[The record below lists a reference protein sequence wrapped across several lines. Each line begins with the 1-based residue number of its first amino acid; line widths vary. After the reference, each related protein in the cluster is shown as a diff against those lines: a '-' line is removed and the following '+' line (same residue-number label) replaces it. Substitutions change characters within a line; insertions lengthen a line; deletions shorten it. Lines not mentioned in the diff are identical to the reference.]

1 MSADKKSI
9 YCPDQSSMDYSS
21 SNHQQPKFVVDMVC
35 QGPGSSSTGVFDDE
49 VRPLLKGMVEGSE
62 EEKNACVISFGKSNE
77 IGELVE
83 LPEGGGQG
91 EDS

>member
-1 MSADKKSI
+1 MPSSAATLCIVGLPGAHTHTLASSI
-9 YCPDQSSMDYSS
+9 LSPG
-21 SNHQQPKFVVDMVC
+21 DMVC